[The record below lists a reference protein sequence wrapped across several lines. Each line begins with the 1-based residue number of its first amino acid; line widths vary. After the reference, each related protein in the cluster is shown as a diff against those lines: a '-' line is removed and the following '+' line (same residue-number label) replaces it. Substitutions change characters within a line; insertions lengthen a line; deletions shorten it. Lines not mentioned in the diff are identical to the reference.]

1 MTNEFY
7 EQLRDRFREVFEAK
21 WDRSELA
28 NFEELREKF
37 AFHMAEIATNL
48 QRLAKAYESPT
59 SCDTNCLSAR
69 TELFFVDCV
78 PHLMAAAQIYDE
90 IPQIF
95 EEQKGVHDW
104 NSFVDDEVA
113 G

>member
-1 MTNEFY
+1 MTTEHY
-7 EQLRDRFREVFEAK
+7 ELLRDRFRRVFEAK
-21 WDRSELA
+21 WDRGELV

-37 AFHMAEIATNL
+37 ALHMADIATNL
-48 QRLAKAYESPT
+48 QRLAQAYECSEP
-59 SCDTNCLSAR
+59 CDTKCLTNR

-90 IPQIF
+90 IPQLF

-104 NSFVDDEVA
+104 SSFADDQVT